1 MKGQEKP
8 NERKAE
14 RYHGHEP
21 TIDNSNTF
29 VTF

>member
-8 NERKAE
+8 NQDKAE

-21 TIDNSNTF
+21 TKDNSNTLG
-29 VTF
+29 TS